1 MTLEEIKTALGDRN
15 LAEVGRRLNVSRAYL
30 QGIRSG
36 TVPSI
41 SPLMEAKLRTYLG
54 LPQVDAHV

>member
-1 MTLEEIKTALGDRN
+1 MTLEEIKNALGDRN
-15 LAEVGRRLNVSRAYL
+15 LAEVGRRLSVSRAYL

-41 SPLMEAKLRTYLG
+41 STDMKAKLSHYLG
-54 LPQVDAHV
+54 EGPF

>member
-15 LAEVGRRLNVSRAYL
+15 LAEVGRRLSVSRAYL

-36 TVPSI
+36 TVTKI
-41 SPLMEAKLRTYLG
+41 SDDMLEKLGKYLDGYCTY
-54 LPQVDAHV
+54 V